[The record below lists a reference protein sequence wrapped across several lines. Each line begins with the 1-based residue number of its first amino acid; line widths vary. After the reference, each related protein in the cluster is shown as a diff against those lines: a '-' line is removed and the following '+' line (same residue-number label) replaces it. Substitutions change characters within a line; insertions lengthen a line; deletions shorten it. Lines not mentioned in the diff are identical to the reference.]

1 MKIHLIAPTKKGE
14 TYLFN
19 KGLLAPLG
27 LMYLAAYT
35 PEDAEVRIIDENVER
50 IDFEGKP
57 DLVGISTMTATA
69 PRAYQIADRYRELGI
84 KVVLGGVHA
93 SMVPE
98 EASRHADSVV
108 IGEAESIWPKVV
120 SDADSGRLDPV
131 YRQEGFPDFKR
142 PRMPRRDVI
151 DPKRYWNANGV
162 QTSRGC
168 PYDCNFCS
176 VTVFNGRRPRVRD
189 LDNILEEIESLSRTN
204 IVRKKVVPFVDD
216 NIAANKKLA
225 KEFFK
230 ALIPMKILWGSQAS
244 ITFAKDEELVELA
257 AESGCR
263 FLFIG
268 LETLE
273 PGSLAE
279 MGKKQNK
286 SWEYEAAL
294 RLLKKHKIGVMGA
307 FIFGF
312 DSDKETVF
320 KTTLDFA
327 VNSRIPIAQFANL
340 TPYPGTR
347 LYARLLEENRVEPDF
362 WLDETW
368 NNRVVFDP
376 ANMNAERLHQ
386 QTAQVYRDFYSYK
399 TILKRMSVRKH
410 WQYWFAFN
418 LLYRQTVYSARSSD
432 VITPGGPAV
441 GTA

>member
-35 PEDAEVRIIDENVER
+35 PDDVEVKIIDENTER
-50 IDFEGKP
+50 IDFSGKP

-69 PRAYQIADRYRELGI
+69 PRAYQIADRYRELGV

-93 SMVPE
+93 SMVPG
-98 EASRHADSVV
+98 EAMKHADSVV
-108 IGEAESIWPKVV
+108 VGEAEGIWPDVV
-120 SDADSGRLDPV
+120 ADADSGRLEPL
-131 YRQEGFPDFKR
+131 YRQEGFVDFRR
-142 PRMPRRDVI
+142 PLQPSRDII
-151 DPKRYWNANGV
+151 DPKRYWSANGV

-176 VTVFNGRRPRVRD
+176 VTVFNGRKPRVRE
-189 LDNILEEIESLSRTN
+189 LDNILEEVESLSRGN
-204 IVRKKVVPFVDD
+204 VVRRKVVPFVDD

-225 KEFFK
+225 KELFR
-230 ALIPMKILWGSQAS
+230 ALIPMKIVWGSQAS
-244 ITFAKDEELVELA
+244 ISFAKDEELVALA

-268 LETLE
+268 LETLS
-273 PGSLAE
+273 PGSLSE

-286 SWEYEAAL
+286 AAEYESGL
-294 RLLKKHKIGVMGA
+294 RLLKKYKIGVMGA

-312 DSDKETVF
+312 DADDESVF

-327 VNSRIPIAQFANL
+327 VENRIPIAQFANL

-347 LYARLLEENRVEPDF
+347 LYDKLLGENRVEPDF
-362 WLDETW
+362 WLNESW
-368 NNRVVFDP
+368 NSRVVYNP
-376 ANMNAERLHQ
+376 VNMNSKQLFDRTH
-386 QTAQVYRDFYSYK
+386 QVYRDFYSYRS
-399 TILKRMSVRKH
+399 IVKRTALRS
-410 WQYWFAFN
+410 YWPYWYAFN
-418 LLYRQTVYSARSSD
+418 LLYRKTVYSESSEEIMKPD
-432 VITPGGPAV
+432 PEAQAI
-441 GTA
+441 